1 MVDQH
6 SAQIIS
12 LDLDNHSHPRYGA
25 LGIIQY
31 GFDSMRG
38 TFVTFFPVNDFD
50 LPPGCPRDAFGGY
63 EVPANDLLILTNS
76 VGAVWRGTY
85 CFNQEDL

>member
-6 SAQIIS
+6 SALILS
-12 LDLDNHSHPRYGA
+12 LDLDNHSHPRAGA

-38 TFVTFFPVNDFD
+38 TFVTFFPVYDFD
-50 LPPGCPRDAFGGY
+50 LPPGCSRDALGGY
-63 EVPANDLLILTNS
+63 EVTADDLLIWTDGIS
-76 VGAVWRGTY
+76 VG
-85 CFNQEDL
+85 CHIP